1 MCSAASSRTPS
12 RTSPASGCSGTRTRS
27 RAGAASRSTSSR
39 SASRRSTARSTSPA
53 RACARAA
60 TRATAISRPRTCRWT
75 GFRRR
80 SKRSATTRRPR
91 AGCSCRSR
99 RGVAPRWKRSS
110 LRRGCSSAASVASRR
125 APESSSSD
133 VTRLGMIHG
142 RFQPFHNGHL
152 EYLRGAAMQSAVVF
166 IGITNPDP
174 ARIKEEPSD
183 PLRHL
188 PESNP
193 YTYVERLLMVK
204 AAAAD
209 AGIPAERLHVIP
221 FPVNEPEL
229 WPPYVPPDVVQFIR
243 LFSDWGGTKLDR
255 LHAAGY
261 EVVVLD
267 EGAEKEVSGAEVRE
281 ALRRD
286 GDWGTLV
293 PPGVAA
299 LLRQFEGAG
308 VRAV

>member
-1 MCSAASSRTPS
+1 MI
-12 RTSPASGCSGTRTRS
+12 
-27 RAGAASRSTSSR
+27 
-39 SASRRSTARSTSPA
+39 AR
-53 RACARAA
+53 
-60 TRATAISRPRTCRWT
+60 
-75 GFRRR
+75 
-80 SKRSATTRRPR
+80 
-91 AGCSCRSR
+91 
-99 RGVAPRWKRSS
+99 
-110 LRRGCSSAASVASRR
+110 
-125 APESSSSD
+125 
-133 VTRLGMIHG
+133 GMIHG
-142 RFQPFHNGHL
+142 RFQPFHLGHL
-152 EYLRGAAMQSAVVF
+152 EYLKGAAERSEEVF
-166 IGITNPDP
+166 VGITNPDRE
-174 ARIKEEPSD
+174 RIKPEASD

-188 PESNP
+188 PKSNP

-209 AGIPAERLHVIP
+209 AGIEAERVHVIP

-229 WPPYVPPDVVQFIR
+229 WPAYVPEGAVQFIR

-255 LHAAGY
+255 LRAAGY

-286 GDWGTLV
+286 GDWDTLV

-299 LLRQFEGAG
+299 LLRQFEGAN

>member
-1 MCSAASSRTPS
+1 VI
-12 RTSPASGCSGTRTRS
+12 
-27 RAGAASRSTSSR
+27 
-39 SASRRSTARSTSPA
+39 AR
-53 RACARAA
+53 
-60 TRATAISRPRTCRWT
+60 
-75 GFRRR
+75 
-80 SKRSATTRRPR
+80 
-91 AGCSCRSR
+91 
-99 RGVAPRWKRSS
+99 
-110 LRRGCSSAASVASRR
+110 
-125 APESSSSD
+125 
-133 VTRLGMIHG
+133 GMIHG
-142 RFQPFHNGHL
+142 RFQPFHLGHL
-152 EYLRGAAMQSAVVF
+152 EYLKGAAERSEEVF
-166 IGITNPDP
+166 VGITNPDRE
-174 ARIKEEPSD
+174 RIKPEASD

-193 YTYVERLLMVK
+193 YTYAERLLMVK

-209 AGIPAERLHVIP
+209 AGIEAERVHVIP

-229 WPPYVPPDVVQFIR
+229 WPAYVPEGAVQFIR

-255 LHAAGY
+255 LRAAGY

-286 GDWGTLV
+286 GDWDTLV

-299 LLRQFEGAG
+299 LLREFEGAG